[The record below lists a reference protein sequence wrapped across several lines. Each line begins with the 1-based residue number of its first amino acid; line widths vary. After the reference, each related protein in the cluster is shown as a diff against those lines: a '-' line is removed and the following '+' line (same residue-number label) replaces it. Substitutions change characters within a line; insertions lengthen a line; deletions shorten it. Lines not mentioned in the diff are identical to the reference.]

1 MYGIGVDSGDYGNEE
16 MTSED
21 DTAEDVDDNGGEADK
36 SSGGYVIVIAAGV
49 LLAGVVGLLAFLK
62 MGKSKI

>member
-16 MTSED
+16 MVLED

-36 SSGGYVIVIAAGV
+36 SCGGDVIMIVIAAGV
-49 LLAGVVGLLAFLK
+49 LVAGVVGLLAF
-62 MGKSKI
+62 